1 MHPLRDYQIDAIR
14 QTRDAYRNGARKI
27 LLVAPTGAGKTR
39 IATEF
44 AKAALAKSD
53 RGIVLWIAHRAEL
66 IEQGRKALVRE
77 GAPEELI
84 GVIQSGRRF
93 HRDARI
99 QVASIQTL
107 VAMRARGGQLP
118 KAHVAILDEA
128 HHFAA
133 DEWGEVVKEVCADG
147 AGVLG
152 LTATP
157 ERGDGRA
164 LGDLFE
170 RLIQVSSVAEL
181 TAMGVLVPAKV
192 IAPES
197 PGKDLAADPV
207 DAYRQHADGQQG
219 FVFCPTVPHAEDV
232 CERFRVEGIPAAVI
246 HADTKKS
253 LREAFMVGF
262 STQNAA
268 MFHALSG
275 EGAPPRVLCNVFTL
289 TEGVDVPAA
298 SVCIL
303 ARRMGHPGMY
313 LQCVGRVLRAAPGKT
328 HATVIDLTGNALPPP
343 MGHGLPDAERDYSL
357 EGAAIKVR
365 GKDDK
370 DHVTHCKV
378 CGCVITA
385 WRTNKDN
392 RRECPHCGAVGAQVQ
407 PMGLD
412 ERPLHELGSM
422 ASQEAKVEAYRR
434 LLLQGMARDY
444 KPAWPGMRF
453 KELFGYWPLPSV
465 RQAAEELV
473 KGVTH
478 VRYDSTV

>member
-1 MHPLRDYQIDAIR
+1 MNPLRQYQSNAIAE
-14 QTRDAYRNGARKI
+14 TRAAYRDGARSI

-39 IATEF
+39 IAVEF
-44 AKAALAKSD
+44 AKAALAKSSE
-53 RGIVLWIAHRAEL
+53 GIVLWVAHRSEL

-107 VAMRARGGQLP
+107 VAMRAKGGQLP
-118 KAHVAILDEA
+118 KARVAILDEA

-133 DEWGEVVKEVCADG
+133 DEWGGVVREMCSDRA
-147 AGVLG
+147 AILG

-157 ERGDGRA
+157 ERGDGRPM
-164 LGDLFE
+164 GDLFQH
-170 RLIQVSSVAEL
+170 LVQVSSVAQL

-192 IAPES
+192 IAPET
-197 PGKDLAADPV
+197 PGKDLASDPV
-207 DAYRQHADGQQG
+207 GAYRKHADGQLG

-232 CERFRVEGIPAAVI
+232 CERFKADGIPAAVI
-246 HADTKKS
+246 HADTKKR
-253 LREAFMVGF
+253 LREALLCGF

-268 MFHALSG
+268 MFHALGG

-298 SVCIL
+298 SCCIL

-313 LQCVGRVLRAAPGKT
+313 LQCVGRVLRSAPGKA

-365 GKDDK
+365 DKDPK

-385 WRTNKDN
+385 WRVNRDN
-392 RRECPHCGAVGAQVQ
+392 RRECPHCGAVGAQVAPQ
-407 PMGLD
+407 GIE
-412 ERPLHELGSM
+412 ERPLHELGAI
-422 ASQEAKVEAYRR
+422 ASQEAKIEAYRR
-434 LLLQGMARDY
+434 LVLQAKARDY
-444 KPAWPGMRF
+444 RPAWPGMRF

-473 KGVTH
+473 RGA
-478 VRYDSTV
+478 